1 MTINHFNFKSS
12 KPSIEIQYFDHSP
25 GSKLYLSFDQR
36 KVLGAEKK
44 ESQSIINFNDKTE
57 SKIRRDGI

>member
-25 GSKLYLSFDQR
+25 ASKLYLFSDQR
-36 KVLGAEKK
+36 KVVGAEKK
-44 ESQSIINFNDKTE
+44 SQSIINFNDKTE
-57 SKIRRDGI
+57 SKIRRDGF